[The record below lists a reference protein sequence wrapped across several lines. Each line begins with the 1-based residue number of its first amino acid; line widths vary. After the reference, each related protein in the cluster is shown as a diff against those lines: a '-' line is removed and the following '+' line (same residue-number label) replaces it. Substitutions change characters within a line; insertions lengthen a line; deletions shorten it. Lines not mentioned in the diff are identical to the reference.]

1 MPSKIL
7 KEFKEFAIKGN
18 MIDLAIGVIIGGA
31 FGKVVTSIVNDLVM
45 PPIGLLLGKVNFTDL
60 YIRLDD
66 KPSSTLAEAKAA
78 GAATF
83 NYGLFLSTLL
93 DFLIVSFV
101 IFIAV
106 KQINRFRRKEE
117 AKPDPKENMK
127 ECPECLSEIPKKAS
141 RCKYCTAVLEAPAAE
156 RA

>member
-1 MPSKIL
+1 ML

-60 YIRLDD
+60 FISLDG
-66 KPSSTLAEAKAA
+66 KSYATLKDAKNV

-117 AKPDPKENMK
+117 AKPDPKENIK

-141 RCKYCTAVLEAPAAE
+141 RCKYCTAVLEVPAAE